1 MPWTVPGELRP
12 GEAGDV
18 VRKAFTTGAHYWQ
31 LSGDLDVSANDLVLD
46 KTRYSAFVP
55 GTCDLQQ
62 VLRDRGLDTVVVS
75 GVLTNC
81 CCESTARDAMQ
92 LNYKVLFVE
101 DANAALTDSAHNGTL
116 NNMAALFA
124 DVVSTDEV
132 IESLVAGS

>member
-1 MPWTVPGELRP
+1 MDSSWRTAF

-101 DANAALTDSAHNGTL
+101 DANAALTDSAHT
-116 NNMAALFA
+116 
-124 DVVSTDEV
+124 
-132 IESLVAGS
+132 